1 VRVVRVSVPVA
12 GAAFG
17 RLDRRGRR
25 RCGLDGGSDGNG
37 GRGRGRLRGRGR
49 RGGRSRGRDG
59 RCHLGWLPGG
69 SLLRA
74 LLPGGR
80 CGPMRRCGRRPCDP
94 DRGHRDAYDFQGR
107 LSCDLRSGADARL
120 SGRGRDDQGRDAETA
135 ARRERLDE
143 RSRRGRQRIGPQPRR
158 PNHAGDD
165 NQHRSKSARSHA
177 HMIARAQDGRAS
189 AAPFSGA
196 SATTCVAPSFEAL
209 APALAP
215 PSRRSPRQPSRAAVE
230 ERLVE
235 VGELRHE
242 DRKPV
247 FPGDH

>member
-1 VRVVRVSVPVA
+1 MRVVRVSVPVA

-37 GRGRGRLRGRGR
+37 GGGRGRLRGRGR

-59 RCHLGWLPGG
+59 RRHLGWLPGG

-74 LLPGGR
+74 RLPGGR
-80 CGPMRRCGRRPCDP
+80 CGSVRRCGRRPCDP
-94 DRGHRDAYDFQGR
+94 DRGHRDTYDFQGR

-120 SGRGRDDQGRDAETA
+120 SGRGRDDQGRDAENA

-143 RSRRGRQRIGPQPRR
+143 RSRRGRQRISPQPRR
-158 PNHAGDD
+158 PNHAGND

-177 HMIARAQDGRAS
+177 QYDRAGSGRQSVRSPVFGCVSDDLCRAELRSARATFAS
-189 AAPFSGA
+189 FP
-196 SATTCVAPSFEAL
+196 
-209 APALAP
+209 APAVP
-215 PSRRSPRQPSRAAVE
+215 RRCRRAAG
-230 ERLVE
+230 R
-235 VGELRHE
+235 GR
-242 DRKPV
+242 
-247 FPGDH
+247 